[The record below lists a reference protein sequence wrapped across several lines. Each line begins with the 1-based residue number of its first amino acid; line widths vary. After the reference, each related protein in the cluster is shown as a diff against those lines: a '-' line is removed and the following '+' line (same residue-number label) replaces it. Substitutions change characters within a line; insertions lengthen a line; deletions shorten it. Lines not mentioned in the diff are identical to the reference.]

1 MIINATVKCKLKK
14 TLTSPTTLICIG
26 HFLSSWGDRMWV
38 FVVGLFLVRLN
49 ITSLLL
55 TAIYGLTLAITAIV
69 FAPVF
74 GDWVDS
80 SDRLRVVKITLAS
93 QNFLVIASAGVYLV
107 LLEVK
112 VSATVT
118 VVLQVVL
125 ITTGT
130 LANLASITHKIAIT
144 RDWIVVISVGSKSAL
159 ADLNAKMRRI
169 DLVCAIVAPIAVGQ
183 LIDFSSMLVGAIF
196 IGAWNVISF
205 IIEYYVFIK
214 IYLKVPRLAIKLKST
229 DAEQCNTAD
238 GTESEQQG
246 TKIEEE
252 NGQPEEVEKV
262 KSAGCTLER
271 IVSSFVSLKRGW
283 YTFMQQDVARA
294 GVSLAILYLT
304 VLGFNVVTT
313 GYIYA
318 RGISEGFV
326 SLARAAGA
334 IFGVLG
340 TYIFQVLRNRMGL
353 VKTGLISL
361 LLQIS
366 ALMFCV
372 ASVFTP
378 GSSLYQP
385 TIIDLNSTNCS
396 LTNNSAASNSYRV
409 NCDSFLVPSI
419 SIILFM
425 IGIVCSRTGLWMY
438 DLSTTQ
444 LFQEHV
450 SEAERGIVGGV
461 QDALNNILDLIQFV
475 LVLILPQ
482 IDTFWILILVS
493 VTFIIL
499 SLLVYITFAFKVK
512 FGGALHAVAESDD
525 ENVCN
530 RKEGIAATVDNNEL
544 PAASIKLRKPTEK
557 KHVSKVTTV

>member
-1 MIINATVKCKLKK
+1 
-14 TLTSPTTLICIG
+14 LTSPTTLICIG

-283 YTFMQQDVARA
+283 YTFMQQDVTRA

-385 TIIDLNSTNCS
+385 TIIGKKKVTDAIPIGKI
-396 LTNNSAASNSYRV
+396 LTVVIIFSRYAIYMLICHLFYFYSV
-409 NCDSFLVPSI
+409 NCDSLVPSI

-499 SLLVYITFAFKVK
+499 SLLVYITFAFK
-512 FGGALHAVAESDD
+512 
-525 ENVCN
+525 
-530 RKEGIAATVDNNEL
+530 
-544 PAASIKLRKPTEK
+544 
-557 KHVSKVTTV
+557 